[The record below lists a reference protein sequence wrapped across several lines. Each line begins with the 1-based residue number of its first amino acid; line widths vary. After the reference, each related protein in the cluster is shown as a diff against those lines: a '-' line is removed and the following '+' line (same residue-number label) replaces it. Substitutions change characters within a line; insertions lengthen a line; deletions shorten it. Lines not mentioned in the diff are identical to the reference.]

1 MDSDV
6 FLYGLRMSFSTATAA
21 FLPYANYGILAFP
34 TRNLEMDLLRRIL
47 GDG

>member
-6 FLYGLRMSFSTATAA
+6 FLYELRVNFSTAAAA
-21 FLPYANYGILAFP
+21 FLLYANYGILAFP